1 MNKVHSY
8 KKLFKR
14 ILLSITVIVLL
25 SVLIP
30 VTIGIYY
37 FNKADFK
44 CPNDS
49 IYPEE
54 YVVQVAN
61 DTVKYNEQD

>member
-1 MNKVHSY
+1 MNKAHSY
-8 KKLFKR
+8 KKLFKK
-14 ILLSITVIVLL
+14 ILLSIAVIVLL

-44 CPNDS
+44 CPNDC
-49 IYPEE
+49 IYPEK

-61 DTVKYNEQD
+61 DSVK